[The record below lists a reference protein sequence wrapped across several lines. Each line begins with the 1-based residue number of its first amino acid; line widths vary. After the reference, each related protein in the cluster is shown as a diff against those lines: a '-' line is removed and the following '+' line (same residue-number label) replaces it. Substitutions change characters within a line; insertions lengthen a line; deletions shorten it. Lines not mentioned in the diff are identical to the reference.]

1 MVSINHPLLASFEAE
16 SRHLRNLCPP
26 YLLNNQTR
34 VDAAHLWETG
44 NGEWALRTFM
54 DLVESGDVRRLF
66 SDAELLELVQAEE
79 EYQRRMATNTRRTS
93 PKGISNATPR
103 GAARPMTGG
112 GPANAWE
119 ETPALGGS
127 PEAEHTSS
135 KGEV

>member
-66 SDAELLELVQAEE
+66 SDAELLELISGVWSKRTDRYSEL
-79 EYQRRMATNTRRTS
+79 RTS
-93 PKGISNATPR
+93 FTKIPRKGAEMYR
-103 GAARPMTGG
+103 
-112 GPANAWE
+112 
-119 ETPALGGS
+119 LGG
-127 PEAEHTSS
+127 
-135 KGEV
+135 